1 MGIILNLIVIVV
13 FINWFQNNL
22 RKSDPFPLIGMVL
35 LYLISTVASFALG
48 MIIQNG
54 YLDGIYLVIFAGIS
68 IILYWLWVTIG
79 LIRFH
84 QKQNNNTQILI
95 DLIQVL
101 PLIII
106 PGLLWIWL
114 STANLKIGG

>member
-22 RKSDPFPLIGMVL
+22 KKSDPFPLIGIIL
-35 LYLISTVASFALG
+35 LYLISTVASFVLG
-48 MIIQNG
+48 MIIQNE

-68 IILYWLWVTIG
+68 IVLYWIWVSVS
-79 LIRFH
+79 LILFH
-84 QKQNNNTQILI
+84 RKQNNNAQIVI

-101 PLIII
+101 PLIIVPI
-106 PGLLWIWL
+106 LLWVWL

>member
-22 RKSDPFPLIGMVL
+22 KKSDPFPLIGMVL
-35 LYLISTVASFALG
+35 LYLVSTVASFALG
-48 MIIQNG
+48 MMIQNG

-68 IILYWLWVTIG
+68 IILYWLWVTIA

-84 QKQNNNTQILI
+84 RKQNNNTEILI

-106 PGLLWIWL
+106 PILLWIWL
-114 STANLKIGG
+114 STASLKIGG